1 MSGGERSGASARR
14 SSLVTSPYGL
24 PTIFQMLLPVEGKE
38 LQRFAS

>member
-14 SSLVTSPYGL
+14 SSLVASTYGL
-24 PTIFQMLLPVEGKE
+24 PTIFQTLLPEGKE